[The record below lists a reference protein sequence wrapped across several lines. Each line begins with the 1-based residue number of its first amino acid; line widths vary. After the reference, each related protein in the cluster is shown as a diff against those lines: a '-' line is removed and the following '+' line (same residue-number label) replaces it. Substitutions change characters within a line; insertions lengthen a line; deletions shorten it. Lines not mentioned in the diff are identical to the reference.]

1 MNVAHDAGGK
11 GSGAVMAP
19 ATAPVANRRGTVM
32 NLKGLP
38 IELLRRIAGAGIA
51 LITLYTIANIL
62 WAVSAGHPLP
72 VPIHGLAVLVAGV
85 SLGAALGAT
94 RGVVRES
101 SPSCG
106 PDAADYLETVRM
118 LAAAIDT
125 GDPFALGR
133 SYRIAQFCLR
143 VGAHLGLSAE
153 RLRTLELAAL
163 LHDIGR
169 TAIHRDVLLKP
180 GRLDSAEREIVRTH
194 PQIGYDILKGIEPLR
209 RAAEIVRAHHEQP
222 DGHGYPGGLAASQI
236 PIESSIIS
244 AVAAFEAMTCD
255 RPYRR
260 ALSAA
265 EALEELREHAGSQF
279 RAEVVDALQGL
290 HESGELYAGMDLI
303 SLERYSSGRC
313 VSRAVE
319 EHLARHKIPWG
330 GCGWTGSATP
340 PVRGGDGEI
349 GIDLVTDGQILFE
362 EDEADRFSPPAR
374 ASGQ

>member
-1 MNVAHDAGGK
+1 MNLRNASHGSPCKIAGGALLVLA
-11 GSGAVMAP
+11 GYTLVNIWLAISGGQHLPAAIHAVA
-19 ATAPVANRRGTVM
+19 VV
-32 NLKGLP
+32 
-38 IELLRRIAGAGIA
+38 IA
-51 LITLYTIANIL
+51 
-62 WAVSAGHPLP
+62 
-72 VPIHGLAVLVAGV
+72 
-85 SLGAALGAT
+85 GAALGAVLT
-94 RGVVRES
+94 VSRRAAG
-101 SPSCG
+101 G
-106 PDAADYLETVRM
+106 PVQAHETASENYLETVRM

-133 SYRIAQFCLR
+133 SYRVAQFCLC
-143 VGAHLGLSAE
+143 VGARLRLPAD

-180 GRLDSAEREIVRTH
+180 GRLDSAEREVVRTH
-194 PQIGYDILKGIEPLR
+194 PQIGYEILKGIEPLR
-209 RAAEIVRAHHEQP
+209 RAAEVVRAHHEQP
-222 DGHGYPGGLAASQI
+222 DGRGYPSGLAAAQI
-236 PIESSIIS
+236 PLESNIIS

-265 EALEELREHAGSQF
+265 EALDELREHAGSQF
-279 RAEVVDALQGL
+279 RAEVVNALQEL
-290 HESGELYAGMDLI
+290 HDSGDLYASLDLV

-330 GCGWTGSATP
+330 GCGWTGQAPP
-340 PVRGGDGEI
+340 PVQEGDGEI
-349 GIDLVTDGQILFE
+349 GIDLVTDGPILLE
-362 EDEADRFSPPAR
+362 EDAPDRISLQSR

>member
-1 MNVAHDAGGK
+1 MNA
-11 GSGAVMAP
+11 SN
-19 ATAPVANRRGTVM
+19 TS
-32 NLKGLP
+32 
-38 IELLRRIAGAGIA
+38 IETLRRIGAC
-51 LITLYTIANIL
+51 TLVLLGMYTVVNISL
-62 WAVSAGHPLP
+62 AVSGGHPLP
-72 VPIHGLAVLVAGV
+72 AWVHGGAVLVAGAALWA
-85 SLGAALGAT
+85 SLGASRSAG
-94 RGVVRES
+94 RE
-101 SPSCG
+101 PE
-106 PDAADYLETVRM
+106 PLPERDPEDYLETVRM

-133 SYRIAQFCLR
+133 SYRVAQFCLR
-143 VGAHLGLSAE
+143 VGAHLKLSAD

-180 GRLDSAEREIVRTH
+180 GRLDAAEREAVRTH
-194 PQIGYDILKGIEPLR
+194 PQIGYEILRGIEPLR

-222 DGHGYPGGLAASQI
+222 DGRGYPSGLAASQI
-236 PIESSIIS
+236 PLESSIIS

-265 EALEELREHAGSQF
+265 EALEEMREHAGRQF
-279 RAEVVDALQGL
+279 RAEVVEALQGL
-290 HESGELYAGMDLI
+290 HESGDLYAGMDLV

-330 GCGWTGSATP
+330 GSGWTGQAP
-340 PVRGGDGEI
+340 PAVQGGDGEI
-349 GIDLVTDGQILFE
+349 GIELVTDGQILLD
-362 EDEADRFSPPAR
+362 EDDSDRFSSPPR